1 MSIEP
6 KILIQRDNGVL
17 LVTLNRPK
25 ALNAL
30 DLDMIRVMK
39 PELDAAAADP
49 AIRAVIIRGTGGRA
63 FCAGGDVRAV
73 ALATRAPGNDLPRAF
88 FSEEYALNLAIHNFP
103 KPYIALVEGISMGG
117 GMGLSAHGSHRVV
130 SDKLMFAMPETGI
143 GLYPD
148 VGGSW
153 VLPRFP
159 GACGMYAGLT
169 GARFGAADAA
179 YLGYATQIVPHDQ
192 FDALERAL
200 IAAAP
205 GDAAAVDAVLA
216 PFIVDPGPA
225 PVAALREG
233 IDRIFGADTLAEIF
247 ARLAAEPGDWAAATA
262 AELAKKSPTA
272 LAVVFEQLRRGGAL
286 SIEDVF
292 ALELKL
298 SLWCMERDFY
308 EGIRALL
315 IDKDNQPNWSPA
327 QLADVDL
334 AAIQKL
340 FA

>member
-1 MSIEP
+1 MSNEP
-6 KILIQRDNGVL
+6 KVLISRENGAL
-17 LVTLNRPK
+17 IFTLNRPK

-39 PELDAAAADP
+39 PELDQAATDP
-49 AIRAVIIRGTGGRA
+49 AIKLVIIRGTGGRA

-73 ALATRAPGNDLPRAF
+73 AIASREPGNGLPEAF

-103 KPYIALVEGISMGG
+103 KPYVALVEGISMGG

-130 SDKLMFAMPETGI
+130 SDKLVFAMPETGI

-148 VGGSW
+148 VGGTW
-153 VLPRFP
+153 VLTRFP
-159 GACGMYAGLT
+159 GATGMYAGLT

-179 YLGYATQIVPHDQ
+179 YFGYATQVVAHEQ
-192 FDALERAL
+192 MDAVERAL

-216 PFIVDPGPA
+216 PFVIDPGVA
-225 PVAALREG
+225 PVAEQREA
-233 IDRIFGADTLAEIF
+233 IDRIFSLPSLAAIE
-247 ARLAAEPGDWAAATA
+247 AALAAEPGDWASAIVT
-262 AELAKKSPTA
+262 ELAKKSPTA
-272 LAVVFEQLRRGGAL
+272 LALVFEQLTQGKGL
-286 SIEDVF
+286 TIEAVF

-298 SLWCMERDFY
+298 SLWCIDKDFY

-315 IDKDNQPNWSPA
+315 IDKDNQPNWTPA
-327 QLADVDL
+327 RLEDVDV
-334 AAIQKL
+334 AAIHAL